1 MGKTNEHSEARGD
14 NMSYAFPCV
23 ALTRLVLAKP
33 WRLVVSSEG
42 DLHQNSS
49 KDCFH
54 ASSSLVLNL
63 GKSTNSGS
71 TRVLNT
77 KKLPFQRVLKSYLI

>member
-1 MGKTNEHSEARGD
+1 MGKTNEHTEARGD

-63 GKSTNSGS
+63 GKSMGFLASNCRQQGIK
-71 TRVLNT
+71 RVN
-77 KKLPFQRVLKSYLI
+77 